1 MARPRTAANR
11 GLPQNLHLHAP
22 SGLYRYK
29 HPVTGKYH
37 YLSRDRAECIAA
49 AKKLNAMLL
58 PSNDLVSRV
67 VAPSLLF
74 DKLIALY
81 KENELAHRNLAEKT
95 QTIYNHALRRLDEQ
109 FGQRDVTELTVR
121 DLASGVDELTSGG
134 RMRNQYRSLLIE
146 LFQYARAEGWR
157 EDNPADAL
165 RIAKTTRQRARFT
178 WAGFVAVYRA
188 APPWLRVAMGIAL
201 YSLQREGDVLS
212 FEYPRDGV
220 WRFEQ
225 EKTGTPL
232 EITIEG
238 GLARAIERS
247 RDDVVSPLVVH
258 RLPEKARPRH
268 MRAKKRTHHTQV
280 LKDQL
285 IREFAKV
292 RRASGFYDGV
302 ANPPTFHEIRS
313 LGAHLMSEAGHD
325 ETVIQLLLGHQD
337 VEQTRVYLSD
347 HKRSHVRV
355 AAASF

>member
-1 MARPRTAANR
+1 MARPRSAANR
-11 GLPQNLHLHAP
+11 GLPQNLHLHSP

-29 HPVTGKYH
+29 HPVKGTYT

-49 AKKLNAMLL
+49 AKKLNAMLI

-67 VAPSLLF
+67 VAPAAPMSQI
-74 DKLIALY
+74 IAEY
-81 KENELAHRNLAEKT
+81 KERELAHRKLAEKT
-95 QTIYNHALRRLDEQ
+95 QTIYQHALRKLEEQ
-109 FGQRDVTELTVR
+109 FGKQDIAELTVR
-121 DLASGVDELTSGG
+121 DLAAGLDELTSGA
-134 RMRNQYRSLLIE
+134 RMRNQYRSQLLE

-165 RIAKTTRQRARFT
+165 RKAQTPRQRARFT
-178 WAGFVAVYRA
+178 WDGFVAVYRV
-188 APPWLRVAMGIAL
+188 APKWLRSAMGVAL
-201 YSLQREGDVLS
+201 YSLQREGDVLA

-232 EITIEG
+232 EILIEG
-238 GLARAIERS
+238 GLGRSIERS
-247 RDDVVSPLVVH
+247 RDGVVSPFIVH

-292 RRASGFYDGV
+292 RRACQFYEGV
-302 ANPPTFHEIRS
+302 KNPPTFHEIRS
-313 LGAHLMSEAGHD
+313 LGAHLMREAGHD
-325 ETVIQLLLGHQD
+325 ETVIQILLGHQD
-337 VEQTRVYLSD
+337 VEQTRIYLSD